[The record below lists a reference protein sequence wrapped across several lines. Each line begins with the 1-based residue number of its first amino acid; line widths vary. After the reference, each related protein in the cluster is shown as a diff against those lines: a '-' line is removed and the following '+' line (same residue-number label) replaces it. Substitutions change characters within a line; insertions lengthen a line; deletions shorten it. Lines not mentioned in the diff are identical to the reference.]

1 MFISAEKVI
10 ESVLIAFMYSALLC
24 GCCFKLLG
32 IIQACGY
39 NGRRFLKWANRR
51 GNYAAAREILLAMLC
66 ALAYAVIALSF
77 SFAGHWAAVVG
88 TAAYIAL
95 FALYIFADNRIALR
109 IPASPTPRFKRLF
122 AALFIL
128 IFIVVYFAVTLLNY
142 ASYRYAIDYPNYSGV
157 RIFDIFRFC
166 PLAVLPLLMMP
177 FVLVANFFTKFYEIP
192 HNKKFVKKAKE
203 KMSGANITVI
213 GITGSYGKTGT
224 KVILTEI
231 LKKKYRVLSTPRS
244 FNTPMGLSLCVNDND
259 LSEYD
264 VLIAEMGARHVGDI
278 KELCAICQPDYSIIT
293 GICPQHLE
301 SFGSV
306 GNIVKAK
313 GEILE
318 STKKEAFIAQ
328 SCFETFADYS
338 CQKTAGGNIY
348 DVICTPEG
356 TSFSVELGGKQV
368 KLKTKL
374 LGRHSAEN
382 IALAATAAFALGM
395 SEEEIA
401 EAVSGLDYIEHRL
414 QLIKSG
420 GVNILDDGY
429 NSNVK
434 GAAAALDVLKSF
446 EGRKIVVT
454 PGLVELGVLEAKE
467 NKMLGAKLVGFD
479 LVILVGET
487 LIAPV
492 KQGYLENGGDEQKLV
507 FKPTLILAQEV
518 LKSYLQDGDT
528 VLFLNDLPDIY

>member
-1 MFISAEKVI
+1 MFISAEKIV
-10 ESVLIAFMYSALLC
+10 ESVLIAFVFSALLC

-32 IIQACGY
+32 IMQACGY
-39 NGRRFLKWANRR
+39 SGKRFLKWANRKN
-51 GNYAAAREILLAMLC
+51 NYAAAREILLAMLC
-66 ALAYAVIALSF
+66 ALAYCVIALSF
-77 SFAGHWAAVVG
+77 SFAGQWAAVVG

-109 IPASPTPRFKRLF
+109 IPASPTNRFKRLF
-122 AALFIL
+122 AILFI
-128 IFIVVYFAVTLLNY
+128 IVFIVVYFSVTLLNY
-142 ASYRYAIDYPNYSGV
+142 ASYRYAIDYPDYSGV
-157 RIFDIFRFC
+157 EIFDILRFS
-166 PLAVLPLLMMP
+166 PLAVIPLFMIP
-177 FVLVANFFTKFYEIP
+177 FVLLANLISKIYEVP
-192 HNKKFVKKAKE
+192 HNKKYVKKAQE
-203 KMSGANITVI
+203 KMSAANITVI

-244 FNTPMGLSLCVNDND
+244 YNTPLGLALCVNSND
-259 LSEYD
+259 LSGYD
-264 VLIAEMGARHVGDI
+264 VLIAEMGARHLGDI
-278 KELCAICQPDYSIIT
+278 SELCGICKPDYSFIT

-306 GNIVKAK
+306 ENIVKAK

-318 STKKEAFIAQ
+318 STKKEAFIAE
-328 SCFETFADYS
+328 SCFEMFAGYG
-338 CQKTAGGNIY
+338 CQKTAGGR
-348 DVICTPEG
+348 VAEVVCTPEG
-356 TSFSVELGGKQV
+356 TSFEVELGGKKV
-368 KLKTKL
+368 KLFTKL

-382 IALAATAAFALGM
+382 IALAAVAAYKLGM

-401 EAVSGLDYIEHRL
+401 QAVAGLDYIEHRL

-434 GAAAALDVLKSF
+434 GAAAALDVLSCFK
-446 EGRKIVVT
+446 GRKIVVT
-454 PGLVELGVLEAKE
+454 PGLVELGVLEESE
-467 NKMLGAKLVGFD
+467 NKLLGARLVGFD

-492 KQGYLENGGDEQKLV
+492 RQGYTENGGDTEKLV
-507 FKPTLILAQEV
+507 FKPTLIAAQDV
-518 LKSYLQDGDT
+518 LKTYLQEGDT